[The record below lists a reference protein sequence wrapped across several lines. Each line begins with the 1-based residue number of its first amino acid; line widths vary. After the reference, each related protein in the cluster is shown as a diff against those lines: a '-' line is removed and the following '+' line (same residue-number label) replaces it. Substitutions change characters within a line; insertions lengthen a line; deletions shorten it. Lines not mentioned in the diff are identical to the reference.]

1 MDTAPNAPGKLGT
14 PVEVQD
20 AMTYLGLLGAW
31 IQQRRTELDAL
42 DATILATPDRAQLTN
57 DMMLSLSVWQAI
69 KNRYDLLLA
78 TWDSGRVG
86 PTERARLSA
95 LIWGHLDDTLPDS
108 GSPTPGSAA
117 ISGLSVSLPEACRLS
132 DALAGQLRSRLNRS
146 PEADQLGGRLRDLR
160 AQVERLRDQA
170 KLEPPATQ
178 PAVLAQVE
186 DISARTED
194 LAGKSDRGGDIGGL
208 LGPLEI
214 RAATMERD
222 LIVGNTKRRQAQDKL
237 ARARELLEALQLR
250 ETALNDLVTRTVE
263 SVTPA
268 PKYAVPNVAALGPVP
283 SSASQLDG
291 YLVKLGSV
299 SKAMQIVQDAY
310 GKALDDRKALTDRL
324 SHEVSTAQQAG
335 VASDADVAA
344 LGGVVES
351 FLARRPAPTQVVASL
366 LDAYAAAVR
375 LLAAR
380 DQGGQS

>member
-1 MDTAPNAPGKLGT
+1 MDTAPNAPGKIGT
-14 PVEVQD
+14 PVDVQA
-20 AMTYLGLLGAW
+20 AMTYLGLLGGW
-31 IQQRRTELDAL
+31 ITGRRAELDAL
-42 DATILATPDRAQLTN
+42 DATILDSPDRAQLTN

-86 PTERARLSA
+86 PTEQLRLSA

-108 GSPTPGSAA
+108 GSPTPSSAA

-132 DALAGQLRSRLNRS
+132 DAMAGQLRSRLNRNPQS
-146 PEADQLGGRLRDLR
+146 DQLAGRLRDLR

-194 LAGKSDRGGDIGGL
+194 LGQKADRGGDIGGL

-237 ARARELLEALQLR
+237 ARARELREALELR
-250 ETALNDLVTRTVE
+250 EKALSDLVAQAVA

-268 PKYAVPNVAALGPVP
+268 PKYAVPNVDALGPVP
-283 SSASQLDG
+283 SSASLLDG
-291 YLVKLGSV
+291 YLGKLGAV
-299 SKAMQIVQDAY
+299 SRAMQVVQDAY
-310 GKALDDRKALTDRL
+310 STALDERTALANRL
-324 SHEVSTAQQAG
+324 TQEVSTAQRAG

-344 LGGVVES
+344 LGTVIES
-351 FLARRPAPTQVVASL
+351 FLARRPAPTQGVASL
-366 LDAYAAAVR
+366 IDAYAGAVR
-375 LLAAR
+375 MLTASE
-380 DQGGQS
+380 QGGQS

>member
-146 PEADQLGGRLRDLR
+146 PQADQLAGRLRDLR

-310 GKALDDRKALTDRL
+310 GKALDDRTALTDRL

-335 VASDADVAA
+335 VAGDADVAA

>member
-108 GSPTPGSAA
+108 GSPTAGSAA
-117 ISGLSVSLPEACRLS
+117 ITGLSVSLPEACRLS
-132 DALAGQLRSRLNRS
+132 DALVGQLRGRLNRS
-146 PEADQLGGRLRDLR
+146 PQADQLAGRLRDLR

-178 PAVLAQVE
+178 PALLAQVE
-186 DISARTED
+186 DISVRAED

-299 SKAMQIVQDAY
+299 SKAMQVVQDAY

-344 LGGVVES
+344 LGAVVES

-375 LLAAR
+375 LLTAR